1 MATTQQKEEL
11 VEAIKGPHYYR
22 IIVTGYGA
30 ETSYSRISK
39 EAHDF
44 WKSSLES
51 GDSDV
56 IHYVLTAE
64 DKTPAEVNKD
74 EEYEDINASDIPRS
88 AMFLHDPNDDEVGGN
103 WYEAPDQ
110 IDHVWGV
117 SADNARVTI
126 EKVASMEA
134 WPQPE
139 VLEEIVD
146 GEDIFELNNRIG
158 DQTDWQVELVDSS
171 EEPQPYPDKGDY
183 VFQFQSV
190 EKGCFF
196 EAIIETPALIDLHKL
211 KFIVDE
217 AANGEDTL
225 FGITYDGE
233 EVDNDGGDTNGKGYY
248 AYVWQ
253 QDF

>member
-22 IIVTGYGA
+22 ISVTGYGA
-30 ETSYSRISK
+30 ETSYSKISK

-74 EEYEDINASDIPRS
+74 EEYEDINASDILRS
-88 AMFLHDPNDDEVGGN
+88 AMFLHDPNDDDEVGGT
-103 WYEAPDQ
+103 WYEAPNE
-110 IDHVWGV
+110 IDRVWGV
-117 SADNARVTI
+117 SADNAYVTI
-126 EKVASMEA
+126 EKVENDEYNADHIED
-134 WPQPE
+134 
-139 VLEEIVD
+139 IVD
-146 GEDIFELNNRIG
+146 REDLFELNNRIG
-158 DQTDWQVELVDSS
+158 EETEWQVELIDSS
-171 EEPQPYPDKGDY
+171 PEPQPYPDKGDY

-196 EAIIETPALIDLHKL
+196 EGTIETPALIDLHKL

-233 EVDNDGGDTNGKGYY
+233 EVDNLGGDTNGKGYY

-253 QDF
+253 QDC